1 MSGTLN
7 LRYRAEPQK
16 INLFDEIR
24 FPKSCYCAFA
34 SASMS
39 GFCVAA
45 HHIDGGLMPLT
56 RSKEQILTTMNGVN
70 FLMEDGPTE
79 VPCTATRELL
89 GTGSEAMATLTKM
102 KAFRLNRA
110 AMTSIRALRA
120 H

>member
-70 FLMEDGPTE
+70 FLMEDGHAGATWGQVRKRLACRRYGAT
-79 VPCTATRELL
+79 VPIFLQ
-89 GTGSEAMATLTKM
+89 
-102 KAFRLNRA
+102 
-110 AMTSIRALRA
+110 
-120 H
+120 